1 MKTLHLQLSP
11 KECLS
16 LYALYQENFPSDE
29 LRPCE
34 KACLAFQRKNA
45 LHFCAL
51 QADDMENFHTYSR
64 SEPKGDRIALGKSF
78 VSAYLLHQN
87 TLFIEYLVTPKA
99 ERGKKYAQKLL
110 QDLQKNF
117 NFLLVE
123 IEIPCEEEKDTLLRL
138 AFYEKLG
145 FSCLSKNYFLP
156 QMDKQKAPRPMWLFL
171 WSKQAFLSF
180 EEKESYEKHLRED
193 LKNIVYYD
201 ML

>member
-51 QADDMENFHTYSR
+51 TDEDEAKCKDC
-64 SEPKGDRIALGKSF
+64 PKFKTDEDRVALGKSF
-78 VSAYLLHQN
+78 VSAYLLHKN
-87 TLFIEYLVTPKA
+87 TLFIEYLVTPKK
-99 ERGKKYAQKLL
+99 ERGKKYAQRLL
-110 QDLQKNF
+110 QHLQKSYD
-117 NFLLVE
+117 FLLVE
-123 IEIPCEEEKDTLLRL
+123 IEIPCPEEKDTLLRL

-145 FSCLSKNYFLP
+145 FSCLSQDYFLP

-171 WSKQAFLSF
+171 WSKQDFLTST
-180 EEKESYEKHLRED
+180 EKEHYEKNIRED
-193 LKNIVYYD
+193 LKNIVYFD